1 MFNKKT
7 VRRKL
12 AELDASE
19 LIKFIRTEFPSTGQD
34 FNSLNTKLQVLKSLN
49 HEELSSAIARMSRIE
64 TACDDVSKTISLS
77 AIVVTSITL
86 LFKTVFGDNSSVMS
100 FLVIFCV
107 IAIYGYTLL
116 DKRTH
121 TTAVYFK
128 DLLTRI
134 KSDK

>member
-1 MFNKKT
+1 MFNKTT
-7 VRRKL
+7 VRWKL
-12 AELDASE
+12 AELDATE

-34 FNSLNTKLQVLKSLN
+34 INSLNTKLQVLKSLN
-49 HEELSSAIARMSRIE
+49 HEELSAAIARMSRIE
-64 TACDDVSKTISLS
+64 TACDVSKTISLS

-100 FLVIFCV
+100 FMVILCV
-107 IAIYGYTLL
+107 IAVYRYTAL
-116 DKRTH
+116 DKNTH

-128 DLLTRI
+128 DLLIRI

>member
-1 MFNKKT
+1 MFNKT
-7 VRRKL
+7 AVRRKL
-12 AELDASE
+12 AELDATE

-34 FNSLNTKLQVLKSLN
+34 INSLNIKLQVLKSLN
-49 HEELSSAIARMSRIE
+49 HEELSAAIARMSRIE
-64 TACDDVSKTISLS
+64 TACDVSKTISLS

-100 FLVIFCV
+100 FLVILCV
-107 IAIYGYTLL
+107 IAVYRYTAL
-116 DKRTH
+116 DKNTH

-128 DLLTRI
+128 DLLIRI

>member
-12 AELDASE
+12 VELDASE

-64 TACDDVSKTISLS
+64 TACDVSKTISLS

>member
-1 MFNKKT
+1 MFNKTT

-12 AELDASE
+12 AELDATE

-34 FNSLNTKLQVLKSLN
+34 INSLNTKLQVLKSLN
-49 HEELSSAIARMSRIE
+49 HEELSAAIARMSRIE
-64 TACDDVSKTISLS
+64 TACDVSKTISLS

-100 FLVIFCV
+100 FMVILCV
-107 IAIYGYTLL
+107 IAVYRYTAL
-116 DKRTH
+116 DKNTH

-128 DLLTRI
+128 DLLIRI

>member
-1 MFNKKT
+1 MFNKTT

-12 AELDASE
+12 AELDATE

-34 FNSLNTKLQVLKSLN
+34 INSLNTKLQVLKSLN
-49 HEELSSAIARMSRIE
+49 HEELSAAIARMSRIE
-64 TACDDVSKTISLS
+64 TACDVSKTISLS

-100 FLVIFCV
+100 FLVILCV
-107 IAIYGYTLL
+107 IAVYRYTAL
-116 DKRTH
+116 DKNTH

-128 DLLTRI
+128 DLLIRI

>member
-1 MFNKKT
+1 MKMFNKKT

-12 AELDASE
+12 VEC
-19 LIKFIRTEFPSTGQD
+19 PSTGQD

-64 TACDDVSKTISLS
+64 TACDVSKTISLS
-77 AIVVTSITL
+77 AIVVTSVTL

-100 FLVIFCV
+100 FLVILCV
-107 IAIYGYTLL
+107 IAVYGYTVL

-128 DLLTRI
+128 DLLIRI

>member
-1 MFNKKT
+1 MFNKTT

-12 AELDASE
+12 AELDATE

-34 FNSLNTKLQVLKSLN
+34 INSLNTKLQVLKSLN
-49 HEELSSAIARMSRIE
+49 HEEISAAIARMSRIE
-64 TACDDVSKTISLS
+64 TACDVSKTISLS

-100 FLVIFCV
+100 FMVILCV
-107 IAIYGYTLL
+107 IAVYRYTAL
-116 DKRTH
+116 DKNTH

-128 DLLTRI
+128 DLLIRI

>member
-1 MFNKKT
+1 M
-7 VRRKL
+7 
-12 AELDASE
+12 AELDATE

-34 FNSLNTKLQVLKSLN
+34 INSLNIKLQVLKSLN
-49 HEELSSAIARMSRIE
+49 HEELSAAIARMSRIE
-64 TACDDVSKTISLS
+64 TACDVSKTISLS

-100 FLVIFCV
+100 FLVILCV
-107 IAIYGYTLL
+107 IAVYRYTAL
-116 DKRTH
+116 DKNTH

-128 DLLTRI
+128 DLLIRI

>member
-1 MFNKKT
+1 MFNKTT

-12 AELDASE
+12 AELDATE

-34 FNSLNTKLQVLKSLN
+34 INSLNTKLQVLKSLN
-49 HEELSSAIARMSRIE
+49 HEELSAAIARMSRIE
-64 TACDDVSKTISLS
+64 TACDVSKTISLS

-100 FLVIFCV
+100 FMVILCV
-107 IAIYGYTLL
+107 IAVYRYTALG
-116 DKRTH
+116 KNTH

-128 DLLTRI
+128 DLLIRI

>member
-1 MFNKKT
+1 MFNKT
-7 VRRKL
+7 NVRRKL
-12 AELDASE
+12 AELDATE

-34 FNSLNTKLQVLKSLN
+34 INSLNIKLQVLKSLN
-49 HEELSSAIARMSRIE
+49 HEELSAAIARMSRIE
-64 TACDDVSKTISLS
+64 TACDVSKTISLS

-100 FLVIFCV
+100 FLVILCV
-107 IAIYGYTLL
+107 IAVYRYTAL
-116 DKRTH
+116 DKNTH

-128 DLLTRI
+128 DLLIRI

>member
-1 MFNKKT
+1 MFNKT
-7 VRRKL
+7 AVRRKL
-12 AELDASE
+12 AELDATE

-34 FNSLNTKLQVLKSLN
+34 INSLNTKLQVLKSLN
-49 HEELSSAIARMSRIE
+49 HEELSAAIARMSRIE
-64 TACDDVSKTISLS
+64 TACDVSKTISLS

-100 FLVIFCV
+100 FLVILCV
-107 IAIYGYTLL
+107 IAVYRYTAL
-116 DKRTH
+116 DKNTH

-128 DLLTRI
+128 DLLIRI

>member
-1 MFNKKT
+1 MFNKTT

-12 AELDASE
+12 AELDATE

-34 FNSLNTKLQVLKSLN
+34 INSLNIKLQVLKSLN
-49 HEELSSAIARMSRIE
+49 HEELSAAIARMSRIE
-64 TACDDVSKTISLS
+64 TACDVSKTISLS

-100 FLVIFCV
+100 FLVILCV
-107 IAIYGYTLL
+107 IAVYRYTAL
-116 DKRTH
+116 DKNTH

-128 DLLTRI
+128 DLLIRI

>member
-1 MFNKKT
+1 MFNKTT

-12 AELDASE
+12 AELDATE

-34 FNSLNTKLQVLKSLN
+34 INSLNIKLQVLKSLN
-49 HEELSSAIARMSRIE
+49 HEELSAAIARMSRIE
-64 TACDDVSKTISLS
+64 TACDVSKTISLS
-77 AIVVTSITL
+77 AIVVTSIIL

-100 FLVIFCV
+100 FLVILCV
-107 IAIYGYTLL
+107 IAVYRYTAL
-116 DKRTH
+116 DKNTH

-128 DLLTRI
+128 DLLIRI